1 MAEEKENLRKILE
14 DSLLQMEEQKTRE
27 EPEEMIEDTTNQR
40 EENTVEDINDSVE
53 ISISE
58 NANEDIEEHI
68 VENID
73 KDIEEPINE
82 NIYENISENT
92 NESTY
97 ENTDENTDADSQE
110 NFREELNQQLLLGI
124 ENMIALQKEDEKP
137 SKSETVKSQPK
148 EHKEVEKHKKIEKH
162 QKAEKHQNTE
172 KHQKDEKHQNTQKHP
187 IKKQKPKKKK
197 KVGKSFRIV
206 LTVFL
211 GILLLLVV
219 MSVGMMVIYIQGKN
233 HMTSSENMVFQAP
246 EGIAVSSENNGRTIT
261 YENKDYQYRSGTTNL
276 LLIGKNPDHTFSTV
290 VLNFNEKAKTV
301 RYMPVPAEMVNIDYT
316 SAMNYSDI
324 AEYVSEFMCGLPI
337 QRYMVLDMQVVDHL
351 LQMETERIIDD
362 IQIQKLIVFA
372 GDVLDN
378 ASENW
383 MIPMKIAEE
392 FQDSFCTNLK
402 VSDLMYTYTLFVQW
416 EDDPSYEYSESTD
429 LPMFYEQMINTFYDE
444 KV

>member
-1 MAEEKENLRKILE
+1 MAEEKEDLRKILE

-27 EPEEMIEDTTNQR
+27 EPEEMIEDTTNKSG
-40 EENTVEDINDSVE
+40 DS
-53 ISISE
+53 
-58 NANEDIEEHI
+58 
-68 VENID
+68 ENID
-73 KDIEEPINE
+73 VDATEESVETENE
-82 NIYENISENT
+82 
-92 NESTY
+92 
-97 ENTDENTDADSQE
+97 ENTDEDITEQNNEVDIKENIEEDITEKIDEIDIDENTETYVQE

-124 ENMIALQKEDEKP
+124 ENMMALQKEDEKP

-197 KVGKSFRIV
+197 KVGKSVRIV